1 MPAWVN
7 MLQSAVK
14 PFYARRSHDN
24 LTRGAAAMTGKHW
37 NGKETSKGGLA
48 LSVVFC

>member
-1 MPAWVN
+1 

-24 LTRGAAAMTGKHW
+24 LTPGAAAMTGKHW
-37 NGKETSKGGLA
+37 NGKEPPEGGLA
-48 LSVVFC
+48 VSVVFC